1 MINAKSNGMSGDGW
15 ASCQG
20 EVGKLVHR
28 LRWRRRSQRLRRAA
42 LLAVL
47 AFVSIGGNYVYSD
60 VATEL
65 SVKATGS
72 PCDHYA
78 QELRAYY
85 SDKSLG
91 ELEPAFWEHLAKCP
105 DCQRE
110 FRFVGCIA
118 LKHMGHSAKPEKRG
132 TAKTLPGHISLNDL
146 LKQATLAARG

>member
-1 MINAKSNGMSGDGW
+1 MINANRSTMTGDAW
-15 ASCQG
+15 ETCNG

-28 LRWRRRSQRLRRAA
+28 LRWRRRSQRLRRAG

-91 ELEPAFWEHLAKCP
+91 ELEPAFWEHLSRCP

-110 FRFVGCIA
+110 FRFVGGISHHQASHAAKHDHRADAKA
-118 LKHMGHSAKPEKRG
+118 LS
-132 TAKTLPGHISLNDL
+132 GHISLDDL

>member
-1 MINAKSNGMSGDGW
+1 MINANRTSTGDGW
-15 ASCQG
+15 ESCNG
-20 EVGKLVHR
+20 DVGKLVYR
-28 LRWRRRSQRLRRAA
+28 LRWRRRSLRLRRAA

-85 SDKSLG
+85 SDKSIG
-91 ELEPAFWEHLAKCP
+91 DLEPAFWEHLSKCP

-110 FRFVGCIA
+110 FRFVGGISHHQMA
-118 LKHMGHSAKPEKRG
+118 HSAKHG
-132 TAKTLPGHISLNDL
+132 QGANAAKSLPGHISLDDL

>member
-1 MINAKSNGMSGDGW
+1 MINAKSVGKPSDGW
-15 ASCQG
+15 DSCNG

-28 LRWRRRSQRLRRAA
+28 LRWRRQSQRLRRAA
-42 LLAVL
+42 LLAIL

-85 SDKSLG
+85 ADRSLG
-91 ELEPAFWEHLAKCP
+91 DLEPAFWEHLAKCP

-110 FRFVGCIA
+110 FRFVGGISIRHV
-118 LKHMGHSAKPEKRG
+118 LHSAKQDKRAD
-132 TAKTLPGHISLNDL
+132 AKSLPGHISLDDL

>member
-1 MINAKSNGMSGDGW
+1 MINVNRAGTTSDGW
-15 ASCQG
+15 EACHG
-20 EVGKLVHR
+20 EVGKMVHR
-28 LRWRRRSQRLRRAA
+28 MRWRRRSQRLRRAA
-42 LLAVL
+42 LFAVL

-91 ELEPAFWEHLAKCP
+91 EIDPAFWEHLSKCP
-105 DCQRE
+105 ECQRE
-110 FRFVGCIA
+110 FRFLGGIA
-118 LKHMGHSAKPEKRG
+118 GRHHTEAAMHNRSAH
-132 TAKTLPGHISLNDL
+132 TNSLPGHISLDDL

>member
-1 MINAKSNGMSGDGW
+1 MTNANPSTTAGDAW
-15 ASCQG
+15 ESCNG

-42 LLAVL
+42 LLSVL

-60 VATEL
+60 VATEF

-91 ELEPAFWEHLAKCP
+91 ELDPAFWEHLSRCP

-110 FRFVGCIA
+110 FHFLGGISNCPVNHPA
-118 LKHMGHSAKPEKRG
+118 KHDHRVDAK
-132 TAKTLPGHISLNDL
+132 ALPGHISLDDL

>member
-1 MINAKSNGMSGDGW
+1 MTNEKTSTMTGESW
-15 ASCQG
+15 ESCNG

-28 LRWRRRSQRLRRAA
+28 LRWRRRSQRLRRAG

-60 VATEL
+60 VATQL

-85 SDKSLG
+85 ADKSLG
-91 ELEPAFWEHLAKCP
+91 ELEPAFWEHLSRCP

-110 FRFVGCIA
+110 FRFVGGISHRPA
-118 LKHMGHSAKPEKRG
+118 PHAAKHEHRADAKG
-132 TAKTLPGHISLNDL
+132 LSGHISLDEL
-146 LKQATLAARG
+146 LRQATLAARG

>member
-1 MINAKSNGMSGDGW
+1 MISVNQTGITGDGW
-15 ASCQG
+15 ESCNG
-20 EVGKLVHR
+20 EVGKMVHR
-28 LRWRRRSQRLRRAA
+28 MRWRRRSQRLRRAG
-42 LLAVL
+42 LLAIL

-91 ELEPAFWEHLAKCP
+91 EIEPAFWEHLAKCP

-110 FRFVGCIA
+110 FRFLGGISHPHYA
-118 LKHMGHSAKPEKRG
+118 HAAKHSQPAHG
-132 TAKTLPGHISLNDL
+132 KTVPGRISLDDL